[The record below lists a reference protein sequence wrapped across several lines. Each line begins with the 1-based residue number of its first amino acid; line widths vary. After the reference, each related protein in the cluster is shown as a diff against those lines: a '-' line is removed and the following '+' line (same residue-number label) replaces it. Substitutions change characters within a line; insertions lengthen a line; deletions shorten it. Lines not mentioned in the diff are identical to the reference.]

1 MQLDTTEYR
10 RPEQLPEGAVLIV
23 GSGQSGCQIADELL
37 RAGREVYLAAGAC
50 PWFPRRY
57 RGREIVHWMIES
69 GFMDQTVDTL
79 PSPAARLACNP
90 AVSGNDGGHDCNAR
104 WLAAHGAVPVG
115 RVERIDGTRVTL
127 APGLEESLA
136 KGDEFVRDFKARI
149 DEHIRA
155 AGLEAPAPD
164 DPEPHAPLRDIPS
177 LDLHDDGIGTILWAT
192 GFRPDYGWIDGAPFD
207 EYGWPVQE
215 RGVSPAPG
223 LYFVGL
229 QWLHKRKS
237 ALLFGV
243 GEDAEYVAS
252 QPRLR

>member
-1 MQLDTTEYR
+1 MT
-10 RPEQLPEGAVLIV
+10 
-23 GSGQSGCQIADELL
+23 
-37 RAGREVYLAAGAC
+37 
-50 PWFPRRY
+50 
-57 RGREIVHWMIES
+57 
-69 GFMDQTVDTL
+69 
-79 PSPAARLACNP
+79 
-90 AVSGNDGGHDCNAR
+90 
-104 WLAAHGAVPVG
+104 
-115 RVERIDGTRVTL
+115 
-127 APGLEESLA
+127 
-136 KGDEFVRDFKARI
+136 
-149 DEHIRA
+149 
-155 AGLEAPAPD
+155 
-164 DPEPHAPLRDIPS
+164 IPS

-215 RGVSPAPG
+215 RGVSPASG